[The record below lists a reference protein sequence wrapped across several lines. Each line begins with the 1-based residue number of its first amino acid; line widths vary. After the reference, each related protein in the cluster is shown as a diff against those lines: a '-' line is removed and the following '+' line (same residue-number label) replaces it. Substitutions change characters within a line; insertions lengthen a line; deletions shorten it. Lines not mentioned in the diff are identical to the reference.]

1 MLMVNTNQRPPTH
14 THTHTHTHT
23 DTGTEHNTKENQ
35 HTTKEQKRKE
45 IENYKNNWKTINKMA
60 MRTYLSII
68 SINVIRLKTSVKR
81 HRVADCLQHTRH
93 SFQITK
99 DTQKLQGVDPCK

>member
-1 MLMVNTNQRPPTH
+1 
-14 THTHTHTHT
+14 
-23 DTGTEHNTKENQ
+23 
-35 HTTKEQKRKE
+35 
-45 IENYKNNWKTINKMA
+45 MA

-99 DTQKLQGVDPCK
+99 DTQKLQGVDPCKWKPTENWVSNTSIRQNRH